1 MTEMDTR
8 VPTLSIVFMGVSLVM
23 SIAIPLILFLYFRKR
38 RHCDFQPFF
47 TGCLV
52 FLLFALVLESSV
64 HRLVL
69 GSSVGGTIRENTL
82 LYALYGGLMAGLFEE
97 TGRYLAFS
105 TVLKKYRGN
114 DENALM
120 YGAGHGSFEVLI
132 LLGLSMVSNLS
143 LAVLINAGNLDQITG
158 PLSGDTLAQVEAA
171 ISTLT
176 STAPPVFLAGIVERI
191 FAVAVHLALS
201 VPVWFAVKKRRPL
214 LYVLAI
220 LLHALLD
227 GFVVILSGKISIW
240 VLEGCVGLMA
250 LLTIVI
256 AAAIW
261 KKYARKQEETR
272 AEV

>member
-1 MTEMDTR
+1 MDTR
-8 VPTLSIVFMGVSLVM
+8 VSTLSMAFMGISLVM
-23 SIAIPLILFLYFRKR
+23 SLAIPLILFLYFRKR

-120 YGAGHGSFEVLI
+120 YGAGHGGFEMLI
-132 LLGLSMVSNLS
+132 LLGLGMVSNLS
-143 LAVLINAGNLDQITG
+143 FAVLLNTGHLDQITG
-158 PLSGDTLAQVEAA
+158 SVSGEALAQVEAA

-176 STAPPVFLAGIVERI
+176 STAPVLFLAGIVERL
-191 FAVAVHLALS
+191 FAVTIHLALS
-201 VPVWFAVKKRRPL
+201 VVVWFAVKERKAL
-214 LYVLAI
+214 FYVLAL
-220 LLHALLD
+220 LLHA
-227 GFVVILSGKISIW
+227 FVDAITVILSGKVSVW
-240 VLEGCVGLMA
+240 VLEGFVGLMA
-250 LLTIVI
+250 LLTVVI

-261 KKYARKQEETR
+261 KKHARKQTEAG
-272 AEV
+272 AEA